1 MAVGLQAITTQ
12 HRELDLRA
20 VRVRP
25 TRGHAEHRLWDRLCA
40 KHHYLPFHGLFGR
53 ALRQVATLDGEWL
66 ALLGWQ
72 AGALRVRVRDRWI
85 GWSLEQKLRR
95 LHLVGQ
101 NARFVVLPAAG
112 GCKNLASRAL
122 GLSLR
127 RLSADMQDA
136 HGHGGVLLAETFL
149 DPSRFAGTCYRA
161 ANWRLLGLT
170 SGYRRRPGPKARWEH
185 HGRPKQVLVY
195 PLQRNAR
202 ALLSQPGEQPQWQG
216 PPKRAPAPVRRLREL
231 ARRLQG
237 VAECRQ
243 PQGKR
248 YPLASLLCLAA
259 SAHVAGYRGVTAFAQ
274 YAALLSQRQLAAAGC
289 FYDRKLGRHTAPVP
303 STFHKVLAKLPP
315 ETFEEAL
322 AQACELQRAGR
333 SGQAGADGA
342 GVGVEPQGGL
352 SRHG

>member
-1 MAVGLQAITTQ
+1 M
-12 HRELDLRA
+12 
-20 VRVRP
+20 
-25 TRGHAEHRLWDRLCA
+25 
-40 KHHYLPFHGLFGR
+40 
-53 ALRQVATLDGEWL
+53 
-66 ALLGWQ
+66 
-72 AGALRVRVRDRWI
+72 
-85 GWSLEQKLRR
+85 
-95 LHLVGQ
+95 
-101 NARFVVLPAAG
+101 
-112 GCKNLASRAL
+112 
-122 GLSLR
+122 
-127 RLSADMQDA
+127 
-136 HGHGGVLLAETFL
+136 
-149 DPSRFAGTCYRA
+149 DPSRFAGSCYRA

-202 ALLSQPGEQPQWQG
+202 ALLRQ
-216 PPKRAPAPVRRLREL
+216 PKRGPAPVRRLREL
-231 ARRLQG
+231 AQRLQG

-274 YAALLSQRQLAAAGC
+274 YAAQLSQRQLAAAGC

-315 ETFEEAL
+315 EAFEEAL
-322 AQACELQRAGR
+322 AQACELQQAGR
-333 SGQAGADGA
+333 CGKAGADDT
-342 GVGVEPQGGL
+342 GVGVAAQGGP